1 MDQTGTPYDILDSS
15 STELTA
21 GALRNAEG
29 HGRYNGIVLT
39 QADLYTPSGSGFT
52 AEEWEALHA
61 YEREFAVREAVVAG
75 FPIFAP
81 ALGLDYGMGTVGAA
95 ATSTG
100 RWVAPAGTG
109 RLFSYVNTA
118 NTLDIPEYSVWGT
131 PRGDA
136 SAPHATPLLVDEADA
151 SHVFVSQLDYAD
163 GRQVLL
169 STVGNAWYR
178 LHSNVIAYQFLDWAT
193 KGLFIGARQVSLSAH
208 TDDMFLADDLW
219 DPAANVTDPNQQ
231 YRLSAADLDNV
242 VAGQQAFRAQ
252 HPLAAGWKVQFPYN
266 GSGASTAGPAN
277 PRVTKAVADDATL
290 NKAQAGRNYGRATT
304 SVTVS
309 KSSTTESRAILRAA
323 NVAPPAGTVTKVFLN
338 LRVTSNSAALPV
350 QVCAVTESWVE
361 GAGNGGVLDAS
372 GTTWNNRSGLS
383 VLGTRWKTAGGTYAA
398 DRCVTATLPTTGAAS
413 IDITPIWQ
421 AWNSKAIA
429 NNGLLVRA
437 TANGSATLASA
448 EASASTRPSIAID
461 SVGAPDGLTAR
472 AVQLKDQFGWI
483 NHTFNALQMDR
494 LCPDPDEPQP
504 AECPRTDYQT
514 AYDDIAQNRVVWTN
528 LALPGYQEGL
538 QYLLSDSHAGLH
550 DRMGTEEDASDDV
563 PFPQGANPNFLQAA
577 QDLGVRY
584 IASDSSRPN
593 QDKEQRVPG
602 FDLILLPRYPTNVY
616 VNATTPEQN
625 VDEYNWIYHDR
636 YVAQGQDPCSIPA
649 AVCTTKTY
657 DQLLA
662 WEADTTVGHM
672 LSGKAWPHYF
682 HQSNLRN
689 YGGGRT
695 LETRLD
701 ERGDDPVR
709 AALHAAR
716 ADADRSRAG
725 PGRRGPPRRRRVA
738 RAGLGRPGHR
748 HRHPR
753 GRRHRQAHGHRP
765 RRRPGLRR
773 PVGGQGHGRCVGD
786 DVHRRGPG
794 ALDPGPA
801 AGPAGA
807 GRGRVGPGHRPDR
820 GDAAERP
827 RRDAPARARRA
838 AGSAAGGWVTVGSH
852 RFGPG
857 PGSPGPGPRGRTPG
871 CGPRRSSAG
880 LAPGVELEVLAD
892 RRQAEATRLGAEG
905 RRRQVVLGVEHGL
918 VTVEEGPEH
927 GALVELRALLDDGEV
942 EGVGQLGH
950 LVEVVLEAD
959 RPGRARGR
967 GRRASG

>member
-1 MDQTGTPYDILDSS
+1 MSHESLEHAASPPARRRARRWPFLAVASLMAVASSWAVSNGTGSGQAGAADGNPTLDLRVLVVSTGPREADAGAELMARTMDQTGTPYDILDSS

-21 GALRNAEG
+21 AGLRTAEG

-52 AEEWEALHA
+52 AEEWAALHA
-61 YEREFAVREAVVAG
+61 YEREFAVREAVVSG
-75 FPIFAP
+75 FPTFSP
-81 ALGLDYGMGTVGAA
+81 ALGLDYGMGVVGAA
-95 ATSTG
+95 DTSTG

-109 RLFSYVNTA
+109 RLFSYVNAA

-131 PRGDA
+131 PRADA
-136 SAPHATPLLVDEADA
+136 TAPRVTPLLVDDADA

-193 KGLFIGARQVSLSAH
+193 KGLFIGARQVSLSTH

-242 VAGQQAFRAQ
+242 VARQQAFRSA

-266 GSGASTAGPAN
+266 GSGASTTAPAN

-304 SVTVS
+304 LALSR
-309 KSSTTESRAILRAA
+309 SSSTESRAVLRAA
-323 NVAPPAGTVTKVFLN
+323 DVAPPSGTVTKVFLN

-350 QVCAVTESWVE
+350 QVCAVSESWVE
-361 GAGNGGVLDAS
+361 GAGNGGVLDVS
-372 GTTWNNRSGLS
+372 GTTWNNRSGMS
-383 VLGTRWKTAGGTYAA
+383 VLGSRWKTAGGTYAA
-398 DRCVTATLPTTGAAS
+398 DHCVSATLPATGAAS
-413 IDITPIWQ
+413 VDITPIWQ

-437 TANGSATLASA
+437 TANGTATLASA
-448 EASASTRPSIAID
+448 EAGAASRPSIAID
-461 SVGAPDGLTAR
+461 SVGAPDALTAR

-483 NHTFNALQMDR
+483 NHTYNALQMDR

-514 AYDDIAQNRVVWTN
+514 AYDDIAQNRVVWTD

-538 QYLLSDSHAGLH
+538 AYLLSDSHAGLH

-602 FDLILLPRYPTNVY
+602 FNLILLPRYPTNVY

-636 YVAQGQDPCSIPA
+636 YVAQGQDPCTIPA
-649 AVCTTKTY
+649 AICTTKTY

-672 LSGKAWPHYF
+672 LSGRAWPHYF
-682 HQSNLRN
+682 HQSNLRD

-695 LETRLD
+695 LQLDWMDAVMTRYEQLFTL
-701 ERGDDPVR
+701 PVLTPT
-709 AALHAAR
+709 APEL
-716 ADADRSRAG
+716 
-725 PGRRGPPRRRRVA
+725 
-738 RAGLGRPGHR
+738 
-748 HRHPR
+748 
-753 GRRHRQAHGHRP
+753 
-765 RRRPGLRR
+765 
-773 PVGGQGHGRCVGD
+773 
-786 DVHRRGPG
+786 
-794 ALDPGPA
+794 GPA
-801 AGPAGA
+801 AE
-807 GRGRVGPGHRPDR
+807 DR
-820 GDAAERP
+820 IVAAESHVR
-827 RRDAPARARRA
+827 
-838 AGSAAGGWVTVGSH
+838 GSVDLVTGVVTLQADGTAHPMVTGLASGPDYGGQSVGKVTVGA
-852 RFGPG
+852 
-857 PGSPGPGPRGRTPG
+857 TPTTFTAEDQV
-871 CGPRRSSAG
+871 RSI
-880 LAPGVELEVLAD
+880 LAPPPAAPAPDLVEAAPTIAPTEATPPSGLEETLLSEPVELSVE
-892 RRQAEATRLGAEG
+892 QPPEAG
-905 RRRQVVLGVEHGL
+905 
-918 VTVEEGPEH
+918 
-927 GALVELRALLDDGEV
+927 
-942 EGVGQLGH
+942 
-950 LVEVVLEAD
+950 
-959 RPGRARGR
+959 
-967 GRRASG
+967 

>member
-21 GALRNAEG
+21 GALRSAEG

-136 SAPHATPLLVDEADA
+136 SAPHATPLLVDQADA

-193 KGLFIGARQVSLSAH
+193 KGLFIGARQVSLSTH

-242 VAGQQAFRAQ
+242 VAGQQAFRAE
-252 HPLAAGWKVQFPYN
+252 HPLSAGWKVQFPFN
-266 GSGASTAGPAN
+266 GSGASTATAAN

-290 NKAQAGRNYGRATT
+290 NKAQAGRNYGRAT
-304 SVTVS
+304 SLAVS
-309 KSSTTESRAILRAA
+309 KSSTTESRAVLRAA

-361 GAGNGGVLDAS
+361 GAGNGGVLDVS

-383 VLGTRWKTAGGTYAA
+383 VLGSRWKTAGGTYAA
-398 DRCVTATLPTTGAAS
+398 DRCVSVTLPATGAAS
-413 IDITPIWQ
+413 VDITPIWQ

-437 TANGSATLASA
+437 TANGTATLASA
-448 EASASTRPSIAID
+448 EASAANRPSIAID
-461 SVGAPDGLTAR
+461 SVTAPDGLTTR
-472 AVQLKDQFGWI
+472 SVQLKDQFGWI
-483 NHTFNALQMDR
+483 NHTYNALQMDR

-538 QYLLSDSHAGLH
+538 AYLLSDSHAGLH

-563 PFPQGANPNFLQAA
+563 PFPQGANPNFLNAA

-602 FDLILLPRYPTNVY
+602 FNLILLPRYPTNVY

-649 AVCTTKTY
+649 AICTTKTY

-695 LETRLD
+695 LQLDWMDAVMTRYEQLFTL
-701 ERGDDPVR
+701 PVLTPTAPELAR
-709 AALHAAR
+709 PPRIASSPPSRTCGARSTWSPASSPSRPTAPPSPWSPASPVAR
-716 ADADRSRAG
+716 ATAASRSARS
-725 PGRRGPPRRRRVA
+725 PSVRRRRRSPPRTRCARSWPRRRPRRRRTWSSP
-738 RAGLGRPGHR
+738 LRPS
-748 HRHPR
+748 P
-753 GRRHRQAHGHRP
+753 RP
-765 RRRPGLRR
+765 RRR
-773 PVGGQGHGRCVGD
+773 
-786 DVHRRGPG
+786 
-794 ALDPGPA
+794 
-801 AGPAGA
+801 
-807 GRGRVGPGHRPDR
+807 
-820 GDAAERP
+820 
-827 RRDAPARARRA
+827 RRA
-838 AGSAAGGWVTVGSH
+838 AS
-852 RFGPG
+852 R
-857 PGSPGPGPRGRTPG
+857 
-871 CGPRRSSAG
+871 RRSCPSPSSCRSSSRR
-880 LAPGVELEVLAD
+880 PGD
-892 RRQAEATRLGAEG
+892 RR
-905 RRRQVVLGVEHGL
+905 
-918 VTVEEGPEH
+918 
-927 GALVELRALLDDGEV
+927 
-942 EGVGQLGH
+942 
-950 LVEVVLEAD
+950 
-959 RPGRARGR
+959 
-967 GRRASG
+967 